1 MGRARGGRR
10 RLDAEGG
17 AAGVG
22 HWAEAA
28 EAAEAGGEEEEVD
41 PAAP

>member
-22 HWAEAA
+22 HWAEAG
-28 EAAEAGGEEEEVD
+28 EAGGEEEEVD